1 MRVELELLSGC
12 YLIKCDAFEDL
23 RGTFVKTYHE
33 NLYRKLGISFTMR
46 EEYYSASKKDV
57 IRGMHFQSPP
67 FDHEKIVSCIRGSV
81 LDVLLDL
88 RQGNSYGATA
98 SVRLSG
104 EGHYFIYIPKG
115 IAHGFLSLESDSLM
129 IYKTSTI
136 HMPDSDLGIRWN
148 SFDFNWGLDD
158 PILSP
163 RDQQHVPFDK
173 FQSPF

>member
-1 MRVELELLSGC
+1 MRLECELLSGC
-12 YLIKCDAFEDL
+12 YLIKLDSFEDL

-33 NLYRKLGISFTMR
+33 NLYKSLGINFTMK
-46 EEYYSASKKDV
+46 EEYCSISKKDV

-67 FDHEKIVSCIRGSV
+67 YGHEKIVRCIRGSV

-88 RQGNSYGATA
+88 RQGDRYGSTA

-104 EGHYFIYIPKG
+104 EGNQLIYIPEG

-129 IYKTSTI
+129 MYKTSVI
-136 HMPDSDLGIRWN
+136 HMPDSDFGIRWN
-148 SFDFNWGLDD
+148 SFNFDWGIKD
-158 PILSP
+158 PILSL
-163 RDQQHVPFDK
+163 RDQDHIAFSE